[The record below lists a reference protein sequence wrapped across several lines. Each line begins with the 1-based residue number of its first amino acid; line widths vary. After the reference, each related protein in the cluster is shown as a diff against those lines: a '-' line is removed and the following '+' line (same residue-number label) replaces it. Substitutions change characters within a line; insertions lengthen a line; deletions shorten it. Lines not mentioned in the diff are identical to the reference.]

1 MTVTTERGEIMKQII
16 SFLSMALLLTMLT
29 SCSGSQ
35 LPEQGGTNID
45 DSTTDRNES
54 YSDNTSA
61 GSEEEGEV
69 EKISLT
75 NLESNKQQ
83 EIEKVMNFSCKNLKF
98 VSQFTF
104 DVPDEI
110 GKYQIMCIDNFQ
122 DNWDKLAE
130 KYIPADMYDDS
141 KVTEDDR
148 WYPYGPEFD
157 DEETGRH
164 VSVGCIGFFNYKEK
178 IMSDILQDVVYGGD
192 SIVSQNTYYL
202 NGDYTND
209 VYRLKEENV
218 SISEAVAMATDFV
231 SDFIQVSGFPQELK
245 PMVAVAYEDEN
256 ENCVLHVRF
265 CHLYNGL
272 PICLMLDAHSDLELS
287 ELDFDLLGYPSA
299 TYYSDEK
306 NSVGDFSVQCAF
318 EDYET
323 IETYETVITPESA
336 VRLLS
341 EKLSGYGQ
349 YDVIGMELVYCPV
362 YNGESVDPNG
372 MGKTHREAAPWAMA
386 CSYDIVELSP
396 CWAIYMD
403 VTPDREIYGLVDCV
417 TGEVGFVNNQR

>member
-1 MTVTTERGEIMKQII
+1 MKQIL
-16 SFLSMALLLTMLT
+16 SFLCMALLLTMLT

-45 DSTTDRNES
+45 NSTMDRNES

-61 GSEEEGEV
+61 GSV

-75 NLESNKQQ
+75 DLESNKQQ
-83 EIEKVMNFSCKNLKF
+83 EIEKVMNFSCKNLEF
-98 VSQFTF
+98 VNRFTF

-110 GKYQIMCIDNFQ
+110 GKYKIMCIDNFQ
-122 DNWDKLAE
+122 DNWDELAE

-141 KVTEDDR
+141 KVIEDER
-148 WYPYGPEFD
+148 YYPYGPEFD
-157 DEETGRH
+157 DEESGRH
-164 VSVGCIGFFNYKEK
+164 ISVGCIGFFNYIEK
-178 IMSDILQDVVYGGD
+178 TMSDFMQDVLYGGD

-209 VYRLKEENV
+209 VYRLKEEDV
-218 SISEAVAMATDFV
+218 SISEAVATATDFV
-231 SDFIQVSGFPQELK
+231 SNFIQVSGFPQELK
-245 PMVAVAYEDEN
+245 PVLVAAYEDET
-256 ENCVLHVRF
+256 ENTVINVQF
-265 CHLYNGL
+265 SNLYKEL
-272 PICLMLDAHSDLELS
+272 PMFIMIDKYSDLELS
-287 ELDFDLLGYPSA
+287 ELDFDLFGYPDAVS
-299 TYYSDEK
+299 YSDENDNIK
-306 NSVGDFSVQCAF
+306 FFSVQFAF

-323 IETYETVITPESA
+323 IETYDTIITPESA

-341 EKLSGYGQ
+341 EKLSSYSQ
-349 YDVIGMELVYCPV
+349 YDVIGMELVYCPLRDK
-362 YNGESVDPNG
+362 ES
-372 MGKTHREAAPWAMA
+372 MI
-386 CSYDIVELSP
+386 CSNDIVELSP